1 MAKIAAGESDAP
13 LLSLGRDI
21 VTVTEDSP
29 IIELFNKFLATREHI
44 ALVTGAFGGMAGIVT
59 MEDVIE
65 TLIGV
70 EIVDES
76 DGTTDMRRLARENW
90 ERRAKRLGLTEQAG
104 VQPDGDA

>member
-21 VTVTEDSP
+21 VAVTEDSP

-59 MEDVIE
+59 MEDIIA
-65 TLIGV
+65 TILGL

-76 DGTTDMRRLARENW
+76 DQITDMQQYARSKWN
-90 ERRAKRLGLTEQAG
+90 ERRAKYDYLS
-104 VQPDGDA
+104 